1 MAEPQPTPSLN
12 PSEVPARLHE
22 IAELLRGTHHLG
34 PDAQQALAE
43 FADELGKILE
53 QAAAPPHEAAPLVE
67 TTGHVV
73 EALHQEQ
80 GVTQGT
86 AARHR
91 LQELAAEFDARAPRV
106 ADFARRLLDALA
118 NLGI

>member
-1 MAEPQPTPSLN
+1 MAKSQPRSALD

-34 PDAQQALAE
+34 PEAQQALAE
-43 FADELGKILE
+43 FADELGNILN
-53 QAAAPPHEAAPLVE
+53 QATAPPPEAAPLVE
-67 TTGHVV
+67 STGHVV

-80 GVTQGT
+80 GTTQVT
-86 AARHR
+86 AARSR